1 MGLETIGIGLGVT
14 GLAVGALGAYES
26 GQGSAE
32 AYRAQADAYRRK
44 AGLSRLEKRE
54 AARMTDYRVRL
65 IEEEGA
71 EVLGAIEAE
80 TGQSGLA
87 LTGTPLASLVDS
99 ARRIE
104 LAAALEKRAGAV
116 TATRWDQEI
125 AANLAGATTGETAA
139 GYAQRSGTYGVFE
152 NLLRVGQIPG
162 LFGKA

>member
-1 MGLETIGIGLGVT
+1 MGLETLGI
-14 GLAVGALGAYES
+14 GLAVGGMAAGALGSYES
-26 GQGSAE
+26 GQGAEE

-44 AGLSRLEKRE
+44 ADLSRLEKNE

-139 GYAQRSGTYGVFE
+139 RYAERAGTLGIFE
-152 NLLRVGQIPG
+152 NLLKIGQIPG